1 MPLTTE
7 PQIIA
12 GELPAAEFSKAT
24 GTLEAIGTLHSTF
37 YNNGTPG
44 AASAPV
50 PGPSGAALTSYAGQF
65 LVPAPIAGREVA
77 LTGFSVQGSVI
88 GTAILADRLWHNSGI
103 NTALTTAQTI
113 NSAAWPA
120 RCWDYALNG
129 WDTDGDGINVAAEVS
144 QATTNAAVVVLT
156 VSYTNSA
163 GVSGRAGTITMPA
176 TAQLGTFVPMVMQAG
191 DRGVRSIQS
200 ITQAAAIGGTYHL
213 VAYRRICSARCLIAN
228 LPGQAAERRIKAPLA
243 DNSVPFLVWLPTAT
257 TALTIAGE
265 ITYSQG

>member
-7 PQIIA
+7 SQIIA
-12 GELPAAEFSKAT
+12 GELPATDVTKTT

-50 PGPSGAALTSYAGQF
+50 PGLSGAALTSYAGQF
-65 LVPAPIAGREVA
+65 LVPAPIAGKEIA

-103 NTALTTAQTI
+103 SSTLTTAQTI
-113 NSAAWPA
+113 NSAPWPA

-144 QATTNAAVVVLT
+144 QATTNVAVVVIT

-163 GVSGRAGTITMPA
+163 GVSGRTGTITMPA
-176 TAQLGTFVPMVMQAG
+176 TAQLGTFVPMVLQAG
-191 DRGVRSIQS
+191 DRGVRSVQT
-200 ITQAAAIGGTYHL
+200 ITAAAAIGGTYHL
-213 VAYRRICSARCLIAN
+213 VAFRQIARVKCTIAN
-228 LPGQAAERRIKAPLA
+228 VTSTLAERRVKAPLA
-243 DNSVPFLVWLPTAT
+243 DNTVPFLLWLPSAT
-257 TALTIAGE
+257 TALTISGDL
-265 ITYSQG
+265 TYSQG

>member
-7 PQIIA
+7 SQIIA

-24 GTLEAIGTLHSTF
+24 GTLEAIGILHSTF
-37 YNNGTPG
+37 YNAGTPG
-44 AASAPV
+44 AASAPTH
-50 PGPSGAALTSYAGQF
+50 GLAGAALTSIGGQF
-65 LVPAPIAGREVA
+65 PLPAPVAGREIAV
-77 LTGFSVQGSVI
+77 TGFLASSSVV
-88 GTAILADRLWHNSGI
+88 GTAMLMDRLWHNSGI
-103 NTALTTAQTI
+103 NTAITTSQTI

-144 QATTNAAVVVLT
+144 TLTTNAAVVVVT

-163 GVSGRAGTITMPA
+163 GVSGRTGTITMPA
-176 TAQLGTFVPMVMQAG
+176 TAQVGTFVPMVMQAG